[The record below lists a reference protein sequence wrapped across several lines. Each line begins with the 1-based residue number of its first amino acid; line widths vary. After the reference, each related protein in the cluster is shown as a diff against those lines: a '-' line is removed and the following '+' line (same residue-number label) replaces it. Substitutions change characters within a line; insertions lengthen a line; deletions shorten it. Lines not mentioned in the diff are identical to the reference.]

1 MQKFFIEDLIER
13 AHKLGDNVLI
23 CIGPMS
29 ENVIES
35 CMELAKE
42 KNFPLIFIASRNQ
55 IDLKKYGG
63 GYVNGWDQFDF
74 TNNLNIIA
82 SKNNFQ
88 NYYVCRDHG
97 GPWQRD
103 EERNAHLSVEEAMAI
118 AKESYMADIDAG
130 FDLLMIDPTKD
141 PFVKGKIVDVNFV
154 IEKTVELIEF
164 CETYRKEKKYKR
176 IAYEVGTEE
185 TNGGLTKLK
194 SYDGFLYKLGQIL
207 DSKGLPRPIF
217 AVGQTGTLVKS
228 TIQAGHFDFNMAKD
242 LSNMAAKYD
251 TCLKEHNADYLTESL
266 LLGHIS
272 ARVSAVNVA
281 PEFGTTETRGY
292 LKLCEV
298 EEILNK
304 NGIITKK
311 SGLKNVLLEKAI
323 KTGRWKKWVSIEKS
337 NLSYDEILKNEKL
350 AEEIL
355 DIAGHY
361 ILNDKVVKKEIKE
374 MFNNLTNANIN
385 GEDFVKSQIKVAVM
399 RYVDCF
405 NLRDLNKR
413 INCQ

>member
-1 MQKFFIEDLIER
+1 MQKFFIEDLIKR
-13 AHKLGDNVLI
+13 AYDLGDNTLVGV
-23 CIGPMS
+23 GPMS

-42 KNFPLIFIASRNQ
+42 NNFPLMFIASRNQ
-55 IDLKKYGG
+55 IDLKQFGG

-74 TNNLNIIA
+74 VNILNAIA
-82 SKNNFQ
+82 DKMNFQ
-88 NYYVCRDHG
+88 DYYICRDHG

-103 EERNAHLSVEEAMAI
+103 EERNAHLPVEKAMEI
-118 AKESYMADIDAG
+118 AKESYKADIEAG

-141 PFVKGKIVDVNFV
+141 PFVKGKVVDINFV

-164 CETYRKEKKYKR
+164 CEIYRKNTRKEK

-185 TNGGLTKLK
+185 TNGGLTELK
-194 SYDGFLYKLGQIL
+194 SYNDFLCKLGQIL
-207 DSKGLPRPIF
+207 ESKGLPKPIF

-228 TIQAGHFDFNMAKD
+228 TTQVGHFSFNMAKE

-251 TCLKEHNADYLTESL
+251 VYLKEHNADYLMEPSL
-266 LLGHIS
+266 LEHIP
-272 ARVSAVNVA
+272 ARVSAANVA

-292 LKLCEV
+292 LKLCKV
-298 EEILNK
+298 EEKLND

-311 SGLKNVLLEKAI
+311 SKLKSILLENAI

-337 NLSYDEILKNEKL
+337 DLSYDEILNDKKL

-361 ILNDKVVKKEIKE
+361 ALNNEAVKKEIEKL
-374 MFNNLTNANIN
+374 FNNLKCVNID
-385 GEDFVKSQIKVAVM
+385 GREFVKNQIKIAIM

-405 NLRDLNKR
+405 NLENLSKR
-413 INCQ
+413 INHQ

>member
-1 MQKFFIEDLIER
+1 MQKVFIEELIKK
-13 AHKLGDNVLI
+13 AYSLGDNTLI
-23 CIGPMS
+23 GIGPMS

-42 KNFPLIFIASRNQ
+42 NNFPLMFIASRNQ
-55 IDLKKYGG
+55 IDLKRYGG

-74 TNNLNIIA
+74 VNNLSIIA
-82 SKNNFQ
+82 NKIGFWD
-88 NYYVCRDHG
+88 YYVCRDHG

-103 EERNAHLSVEEAMAI
+103 EERNAHLPVEEAMKI
-118 AKESYMADIDAG
+118 AKESYKADIEAG

-141 PFVKGKIVDVNFV
+141 PFVKGKAVDMDFV

-164 CETYRKEKKYKR
+164 CEIYRKKIKKER

-185 TNGGLTKLK
+185 TNGGLTEIN
-194 SYDGFLYKLGQIL
+194 SYQDFLLRLGQTL
-207 DSKGLPRPIF
+207 ESKRLPKPIF

-242 LSNMAAKYD
+242 LSNMAVKYD
-251 TCLKEHNADYLTESL
+251 VYLKEHNADYLAESSL
-266 LLGHIS
+266 LEHIP
-272 ARVSAVNVA
+272 ARVSAANVA

-292 LKLCEV
+292 LKLCKV
-298 EEILNK
+298 EEKLYD
-304 NGIITKK
+304 NGTIIEKARLK
-311 SGLKNVLLEKAI
+311 DVLLKNTI
-323 KTGRWKKWVSIEKS
+323 KTGRWKKWVSTEK
-337 NLSYDEILKNEKL
+337 NELAYDKILENEKL

-361 ILNDKVVKKEIKE
+361 VLDNEAVKKEGDKL
-374 MFNNLTNANIN
+374 FNNLKSVNID
-385 GEDFVKSQIKVAVM
+385 GKEFIKKQIKGAIM

-405 NLRDLNKR
+405 NLKDLNEK
-413 INCQ
+413 INYR